1 MIASRESQYKI
12 LHFHHAGLDKLA
24 EVFQQWKCCR
34 ETQLKD
40 QVGLQPKFPVWLL
53 VLLEKE
59 GIFFNNFYSVAVFL
73 PMCFSPLVSFNIR
86 CQMRSLACSFPSR
99 GPPCHR
105 PRLTQKRGFIEG
117 WMSPLG
123 YVTSTRTDRW
133 RRSISCA
140 RYVCRCE
147 HKQAIIILRN
157 QSEGNQSANMLSS
170 IIPIRTVSITFSGS
184 TCFGKSFWNS
194 ALHCLK
200 FQFESALTGCKWWE
214 DWSWPLSPCDS
225 FQSSLIDSV

>member
-1 MIASRESQYKI
+1 MLAWTSWLRFSSSGSAAEKLSSKTRSGYSPNSQ
-12 LHFHHAGLDKLA
+12 FG
-24 EVFQQWKCCR
+24 FQFYWKR
-34 ETQLKD
+34 KH
-40 QVGLQPKFPVWLL
+40 
-53 VLLEKE
+53 
-59 GIFFNNFYSVAVFL
+59 FFNSFYSVVVSS

-86 CQMRSLACSFPSR
+86 CQMRSLVCSFPSR

-157 QSEGNQSANMLSS
+157 QSERNQSANMLSS
-170 IIPIRTVSITFSGS
+170 VIPIHTVSITFSGS
-184 TCFGKSFWNS
+184 TCFGKSF
-194 ALHCLK
+194 
-200 FQFESALTGCKWWE
+200 
-214 DWSWPLSPCDS
+214 
-225 FQSSLIDSV
+225 